1 MVSSEDIRAQLH
13 ELNFLPSTARFSDG
27 ESLMDALVLD
37 SLRLMELV
45 ASLESRFQIQ
55 VREDDLA
62 PENFETIRDIVN
74 YVNRK
79 SEGRGG

>member
-1 MVSSEDIRAQLH
+1 MVSSEDIRAQLND
-13 ELNFLPSTARFSDG
+13 LNFLPSTTRFSDG

-74 YVNRK
+74 YVNSR
-79 SEGRGG
+79 SASRGG